1 MSDVSVVFA
10 EVTKNYSQRTA
21 VRDMSFTL
29 PKGKMIGLIGQNGS
43 GKSTVLKLM
52 AGLLRP
58 SSGKVLV
65 EGREM
70 DRRNSHRVSY
80 SSDKDALYGFYK
92 VSETIQFYAEIFPD
106 FDQERAREMAGFL
119 NLDSSMRVKELSKGN
134 LARLKM
140 LLAVSRKAPLILMD
154 EPLSGIDPMART
166 AIIKSLISF
175 IDLPRQ
181 TVILS
186 THEVAEVEPL
196 LDTVVL
202 VNRGQVKSIMD
213 VVDIQAEQRQGL
225 SAWMEKNLGSAVHA

>member
-10 EVTKNYSQRTA
+10 EVTKSYSQRMA

-65 EGREM
+65 EGQEM

-92 VSETIQFYAEIFPD
+92 VSETLQFYAEIFPD
-106 FDQERAREMAGFL
+106 FDQERAREMSRFL
-119 NLDSSMRVKELSKGN
+119 HLDSSMRVKELSKGN

-175 IDLPRQ
+175 IDLSRQ

-202 VNRGQVKSIMD
+202 VNGGQVKSIMD

-225 SAWMEKNLGSAVHA
+225 SAWMEKNLGPTVHA